1 MSDGGAFVVAVI
13 ALGAVALFV
22 ALFYLLIAGTSAQK
36 DRDTAHLHEDITDL
50 EDALLSKDAE
60 TPVAAPAPAPVP
72 VPVPAPAPASTSSD
86 TYVDS
91 VVKRILDATTS
102 DERSTALADIIAKA
116 LSKEE
121 LSSVVAGISP
131 MTGSG
136 DSSVSNLTDLERLK
150 ELAKILKE
158 GDVPAGLTM
167 TGGSSSGLSAL
178 YESVVN
184 SLIDSPVISDQTRT
198 LLSYIKMQK
207 CQRDFASDPAKLT
220 ACLTAVPASGS
231 TSPAPAAGGTIPST
245 TPPGATAP
253 LQTPPTLITSMV
265 VLDDGLTAKTASG
278 STAKFTFDEHR
289 LTVCADAKCKS
300 TALF

>member
-1 MSDGGAFVVAVI
+1 MEDGGAITVALI
-13 ALGAVALFV
+13 ALGAVALF
-22 ALFYLLIAGTSAQK
+22 ATLFWILIAGNSAQK
-36 DRDTAHLHEDITDL
+36 DRDTAHLHEDVMDIEDSLLANQTD
-50 EDALLSKDAE
+50 APA
-60 TPVAAPAPAPVP
+60 AAPPPAPEP
-72 VPVPAPAPASTSSD
+72 VSMPSPPATSDS
-86 TYVDS
+86 YVDS
-91 VVKRILDATTS
+91 VVKRILDATTP
-102 DERSTALADIIAKA
+102 DERSNALADIISKA

-136 DSSVSNLTDLERLK
+136 DASVKNMTDLERLK
-150 ELAKILKE
+150 ELAKILKD
-158 GDVPAGLTM
+158 GDVPAGLAI

-220 ACLTAVPASGS
+220 ACLTAVPATGG
-231 TSPAPAAGGTIPST
+231 TSSAPAAGGTVPST

-253 LQTPPTLITSMV
+253 LETPPTMVTSMV
-265 VLDDGLTAKTASG
+265 VLDDGLTAKTSTG
-278 STAKFTFDEHR
+278 STAKFTFDQNR

>member
-22 ALFYLLIAGTSAQK
+22 ALFYLLFAETRKQDDMDK
-36 DRDTAHLHEDITDL
+36 THLHEDITDL
-50 EDALLSKDAE
+50 ADAMPSKDAE
-60 TPVAAPAPAPVP
+60 TPVASPAPVP
-72 VPVPAPAPASTSSD
+72 VPAPSPAPVPTSSD

-150 ELAKILKE
+150 ELAKILKD

-220 ACLTAVPASGS
+220 ACLTAVPAS
-231 TSPAPAAGGTIPST
+231 APEAGGTIPST